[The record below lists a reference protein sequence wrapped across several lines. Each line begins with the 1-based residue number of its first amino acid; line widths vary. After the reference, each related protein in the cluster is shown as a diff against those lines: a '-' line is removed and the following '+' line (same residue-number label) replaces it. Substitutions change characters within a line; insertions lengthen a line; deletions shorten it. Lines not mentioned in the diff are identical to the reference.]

1 MANTLDYDY
10 VVILHCISFHDDN
23 YGNIND
29 ETTKII
35 RRYVRNM
42 MMIIM
47 LRMMMARMVMLKT
60 KDNDD

>member
-10 VVILHCISFHDDN
+10 VVILHYISFHDDS